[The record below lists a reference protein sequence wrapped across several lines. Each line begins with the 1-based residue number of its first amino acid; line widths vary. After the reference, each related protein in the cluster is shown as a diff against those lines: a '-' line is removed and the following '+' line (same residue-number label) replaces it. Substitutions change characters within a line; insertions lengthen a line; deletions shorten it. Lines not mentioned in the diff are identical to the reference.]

1 MKNNSFLII
10 QSRLDFLIKHNDEV
24 NEREFKEAQQNYLLL
39 EKAKIRCIIITLLN
53 LIILGTIVYFW
64 NNNFLTVIVLLSLF
78 INMSLIL
85 KLIDCYKAH
94 RILKG
99 GRKISKD
106 KREIRIQE
114 LKKVLELLK

>member
-1 MKNNSFLII
+1 MKNNSFLTI
-10 QSRLDFLIKHNDEV
+10 QNRLDFLIKHNDEV
-24 NEREFKEAQQNYLLL
+24 NEREFKETQQNYLLL
-39 EKAKIRCIIITLLN
+39 EKAKIRCIIISLLN
-53 LIILGTIVYFW
+53 LIISGTIVYFW
-64 NNNFLTVIVLLSLF
+64 NNNFLTVLVLLSFF